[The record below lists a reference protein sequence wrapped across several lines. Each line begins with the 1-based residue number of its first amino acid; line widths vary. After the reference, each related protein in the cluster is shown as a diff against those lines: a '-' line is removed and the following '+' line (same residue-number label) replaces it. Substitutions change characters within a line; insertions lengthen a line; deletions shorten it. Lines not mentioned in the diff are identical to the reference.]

1 MCVPMCADMTG
12 IIPLDDDDQPTYD
25 DIDHPVPLSP
35 EPVDNDDDDIY
46 EELPGQ
52 PFDPWI

>member
-1 MCVPMCADMTG
+1 MCVPMCAEMTG